1 MKGSPNCQRIIKLCL
16 LTAQRVGE
24 VSGIRLDEIDFKA
37 QAWDHSSVTQQN
49 KHAHTVPLSD
59 AALSVIEEA
68 RPEARGPILFPDDA
82 GKGSLSADAVS
93 KTITKAQKP
102 IDVEHWTAHDLRRT
116 AVTGMA
122 QLGWRP

>member
-1 MKGSPNCQRIIKLCL
+1 M
-16 LTAQRVGE
+16 
-24 VSGIRLDEIDFKA
+24 SGIRLDEIDFKA
-37 QAWDHSSVTQQN
+37 QAWTIPTSRSKN

-93 KTITKAQKP
+93 KTITKAQKR
-102 IDVEHWTAHDLRRT
+102 IDVEH
-116 AVTGMA
+116 
-122 QLGWRP
+122 